1 MGSLRHFF
9 RRPPKS
15 RKGIREQSAVVESA
29 EIAGPAFP
37 RAVSGE
43 EARAAL
49 ERSRARR
56 AAANGG
62 TA

>member
-1 MGSLRHFF
+1 MDAIRHFF

-15 RKGIREQSAVVESA
+15 LKGIGEQSAVVESA

-37 RAVSGE
+37 RPVTSE

-56 AAANGG
+56 AAAKP
-62 TA
+62 A

>member
-15 RKGIREQSAVVESA
+15 RKGIREQSTVVESA
-29 EIAGPAFP
+29 EIPGPAFP
-37 RAVSGE
+37 RPISGE

-56 AAANGG
+56 AAAGDE